1 MALKTNVKIFR
12 CRVSSSLRTFK
23 DLNNGKEGAEKGWN
37 LMHRRIFFWSR
48 NNGVRYV
55 SINETPNCDAVVKK
69 GGKKNS
75 RV

>member
-37 LMHRRIFFWSR
+37 LMHRRIFFWST

-55 SINETPNCDAVVKK
+55 S
-69 GGKKNS
+69 
-75 RV
+75 